1 MLSEA
6 RQQPESSVSE
16 SGTSGSLGGE
26 MMAQSNSLLC
36 GYGHYKFMSTL
47 ILVLKATYILFI
59 SIRQRNNIY
68 KNILGAAS
76 VTWAPCKQLI
86 TVSFSKE
93 IELNLTLWFTLLF
106 SRDLTNIVTPFYLS
120 YHPCL
125 CC

>member
-1 MLSEA
+1 M
-6 RQQPESSVSE
+6 SE

-76 VTWAPCKQLI
+76 VTCGHLANNLLLYLLVNK
-86 TVSFSKE
+86 
-93 IELNLTLWFTLLF
+93 LN
-106 SRDLTNIVTPFYLS
+106 
-120 YHPCL
+120 
-125 CC
+125 